1 MRIGVGSKPSPALI
15 VATIA
20 LVAAL
25 AGSAVA
31 LPGKNTIDKNDLKKG
46 SVTSKALK
54 AGAVGSAAIADGQV
68 GAADIAPG
76 VIPKVD
82 VTIADGSITTAK
94 LADGAV
100 SAAKIAAGG
109 VSSAAIAAGAVD
121 SAAIADGAV
130 DSAAIADG
138 AVGAAAIAGDAVDSA
153 SIADGT
159 VGASDLTRSEAPRLV
174 GAPGEPAFGN
184 GGDGDCVWESAAAAI
199 PGLGPV
205 SFYKDQMGIVHLNGL
220 VQKLDG
226 PGGDGDCAGGA
237 PGESADGVIFLLP
250 AGYLPANGQ
259 LQGNGDTSSVLIAG
273 AAGLIEG
280 TVTVP
285 GGAVFFNQPGQDV
298 ANLDGI
304 TFRAASPGARSSS
317 QPVDLDALRDLLR

>member
-1 MRIGVGSKPSPALI
+1 MRIGIAVGSKPSPALL
-15 VATIA
+15 VAIIA

-46 SVTSKALK
+46 SVTGKAIK
-54 AGAVGSAAIADGQV
+54 AGAVDSAAIADGQV
-68 GAADIAPG
+68 GAADIAAG

-82 VTIADGSITTAK
+82 TTPPDGSITTAK
-94 LADGAV
+94 LADAAV
-100 SAAKIAAGG
+100 SAAKIAAG
-109 VSSAAIAAGAVD
+109 AV
-121 SAAIADGAV
+121 G
-130 DSAAIADG
+130 SAAIADG
-138 AVGAAAIAGDAVDSA
+138 AVGSAA
-153 SIADGT
+153 IADGT
-159 VGASDLTRSEAPRLV
+159 VGAADLTKSEAPRLV
-174 GAPGEPAFGN
+174 GTPGEPAFGN

-220 VQKLDG
+220 VQRLNG
-226 PGGDGDCAGGA
+226 PGGDGACAGGA

-250 AGYLPANGQ
+250 AGYLPANGEFHNSPDSQ
-259 LQGNGDTSSVLIAG
+259 VLVSS
-273 AAGLIEG
+273 AAGLTEG

-285 GGAVFFNQPGQDV
+285 GGAVFFSNVPGQDV

-304 TFRAASPGARSSS
+304 TFRAASPAAKSGSV
-317 QPVDLDALRDLLR
+317 PVDLDALRDLLR